1 MLRCFQ
7 EYLHVKSSTDIHQ
20 ELRKSRIEKDNQG
33 VTVLVYILKGSFIH
47 PFAENM
53 RLVSI
58 SKCLEATERVSRDLL
73 QAKTL
78 GHKVLQKF
86 INERILTTTV
96 DFYEPVKK
104 LKLSTFKD
112 LVKVFK
118 ISLKDR
124 MIPLKYHRELFTQIM
139 IIMQKRIVDLKEV
152 LSFPLG
158 PLLWALAG
166 IIGDLKKANKASS
179 LHRIEGNALPLEHI
193 PAQST
198 GIFDG
203 MAEVRSFKVTGLT
216 FGELANELF
225 RSIISKGC

>member
-1 MLRCFQ
+1 MRRCFQ
-7 EYLHVKSSTDIHQ
+7 EHLHVKSSTDTHQ
-20 ELRKSRIEKDNQG
+20 DLPKSRIEKDSQG
-33 VTVLVYILKGSFIH
+33 VTALVDILKGSFIH
-47 PFAENM
+47 RFAEDM
-53 RLVSI
+53 PLVSI
-58 SKCLEATERVSRDLL
+58 SGGLEATERVSRDLL

-78 GHKVLQKF
+78 GQKVLQKF
-86 INERILTTTV
+86 INGRILTTTV
-96 DFYEPVKK
+96 AFYEPVKK

-139 IIMQKRIVDLKEV
+139 IIMQKRNVDLKEL

-166 IIGDLKKANKASS
+166 IIGDLKKTNNASL

-203 MAEVRSFKVTGLT
+203 MAEVRSF
-216 FGELANELF
+216 
-225 RSIISKGC
+225 